1 MRTAIVA
8 LVTTVALLTSVI
20 AGPRKVIVL
29 PLDGNAPAAQK
40 SQLNDSIARVA
51 RAKSDGDVTI
61 GDTTFAETAA
71 AVGCD
76 PATPAC
82 AETVR
87 STLAVDELVY
97 GTAKTDGG
105 RTTVTVYRAT
115 EGSEPTSRVSVLAET
130 DSGDKVE
137 PAIER
142 VFTGEATGSDTVG
155 SGSDV
160 GSGSAAPV
168 RPRPKGNFFDT
179 RERKLGVGLAGGGV
193 VAIAIG
199 ISFWASKS
207 DLQDQIDAREENG
220 QTRTLTELEALQDL
234 EDRAGSKAMWGNIMV
249 GVGLGLAAA
258 GAYFLYKDH
267 QNRSATVTPAPV
279 EAGTGMTLVLGGRW

>member
-8 LVTTVALLTSVI
+8 LATIVALLTSVI

-40 SQLNDSIARVA
+40 AQLNDSIARAA

-76 PATPAC
+76 PASPAC

-97 GTAKTDGG
+97 GTAKTADGQ
-105 RTTVTVYRAT
+105 TTVTVYRAT
-115 EGSEPTSRVSVLAET
+115 QGVEPTSRVSVIAET
-130 DSGDKVE
+130 DSGDKIEPAVE
-137 PAIER
+137 P
-142 VFTGEATGSDTVG
+142 VFTGEATGSATVG
-155 SGSDV
+155 PAE
-160 GSGSAAPV
+160 GSGSAAPGP
-168 RPRPKGNFFDT
+168 RPRGNFFDT

-199 ISFWASKS
+199 ISFWGSKS

-220 QTRTLTELEALQDL
+220 QTRTLTELEALRDL

-279 EAGTGMTLVLGGRW
+279 EAGTGLTLVLGGRW